1 MASTELARVQEGF
14 DPKKNI
20 ILHPVTITDEG
31 AFSPML
37 RESVSVVQINTAL
50 DAGEVYHEPRY
61 AKQDF
66 RDQSKSRFA
75 LTAGGLNKI
84 AAAAGIKWVPEGCDV
99 VERER
104 RGRHVYIRYRA
115 TGAVR
120 QPNGEWH
127 LEVAEKEIDTEDVE
141 ERMTEQDRRQWEK
154 WVGKK
159 VDERRTPYWIKDL
172 GTDAV
177 PDDVQRVI
185 RERVRQQILQLKEF
199 LLGHAETKAKNR
211 VIRRLLDVKQTY
223 SVADLAKPFVVPRLV
238 YRPDLTDP
246 RELERV
252 QFEGRRAAAELY
264 GGASPVSSSSEGLAE
279 VRPLPDRAS
288 PVADEES
295 GAPGGKGGAEVTDL
309 STSARRSGTSAKPE
323 AKAEVEVQDDGP
335 HPPKDDPMFE
345 DGQYKGERM
354 SYVAERDP
362 SYLRGL
368 LQNTRSAKKRE
379 VIQGWLDWAQPT
391 LGG

>member
-14 DPKKNI
+14 DPKKHI

-66 RDQSKSRFA
+66 RDESKSRFA

-154 WVGKK
+154 WAGKK

-177 PDDVQRVI
+177 PDDVERAI

-223 SVADLAKPFVVPRLV
+223 AASELAKPFVVPRLV

-279 VRPLPDRAS
+279 VRSLPDRSS
-288 PVADEES
+288 PPSREE
-295 GAPGGKGGAEVTDL
+295 AGGKGDAEVTEVPA
-309 STSARRSGTSAKPE
+309 SEKGRTTGTSAKPAKQPE
-323 AKAEVEVQDDGP
+323 ADDGP
-335 HPPKDDPMFE
+335 HPPKEDPVME
-345 DGQYKGERM
+345 EGPAHIKGERM
-354 SYVAERDP
+354 SRVAEIDP

-368 LQNTRSAKKRE
+368 LQNTRAAKKRE
-379 VIQGWLDWAQPT
+379 VIEGWLAWAQPT
-391 LGG
+391 LS